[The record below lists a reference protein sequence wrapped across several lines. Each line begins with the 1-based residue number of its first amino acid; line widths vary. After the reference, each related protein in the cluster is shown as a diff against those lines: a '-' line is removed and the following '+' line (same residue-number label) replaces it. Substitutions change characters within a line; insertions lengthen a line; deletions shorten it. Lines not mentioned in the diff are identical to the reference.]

1 MPIKVA
7 KARMENEHLRR
18 RIGIFSVVNFAAALG
33 PTQSHLAKRIHGLGW
48 SNQLGRGWQK
58 QNMVIRRH
66 CLPLAVM
73 NLEFYNATSTISGSL
88 CLLAVSRT
96 ILALQRKTRVYER
109 KRGHKLL
116 RLILSRTTHTPYESS
131 LHPISSSKKLSQR
144 LAADLT
150 TPRTVDIGLCL
161 QDLGRAW
168 SGIAILGL

>member
-73 NLEFYNATSTISGSL
+73 NLEFYNATTMYNIWLVMFIGSFKDNSG
-88 CLLAVSRT
+88 
-96 ILALQRKTRVYER
+96 
-109 KRGHKLL
+109 
-116 RLILSRTTHTPYESS
+116 
-131 LHPISSSKKLSQR
+131 
-144 LAADLT
+144 LT
-150 TPRTVDIGLCL
+150 KENSGL
-161 QDLGRAW
+161 
-168 SGIAILGL
+168 